1 MIVLANEDRSQAAE
15 EEAATHETERA
26 AAVAPEQAATV
37 GRQAS
42 VVICVELVKQ
52 DFDDLINI
60 IGIFTEPDG
69 NLSLLSFIIRHAVNE
84 CVIKY

>member
-1 MIVLANEDRSQAAE
+1 MIVAVDEDRNQATE

-52 DFDDLINI
+52 DFDNLINI
-60 IGIFTEPDG
+60 TEPDG
-69 NLSLLSFIIRHAVNE
+69 NLFLLSFIIRHAVNE
-84 CVIKY
+84 CVIK